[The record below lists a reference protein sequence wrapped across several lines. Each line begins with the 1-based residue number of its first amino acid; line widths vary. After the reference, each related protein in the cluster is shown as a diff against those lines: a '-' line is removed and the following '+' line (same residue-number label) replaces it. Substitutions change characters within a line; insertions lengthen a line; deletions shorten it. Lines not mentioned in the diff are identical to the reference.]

1 MPSLSRRDFLRIG
14 SESLLALS
22 GLLGLGALIRY
33 LSYQPEPP
41 PPRQH
46 LAGQETDFPPGS
58 RTVLPAIP
66 ALLIHSSDGFQAISL
81 VCPHLGCT
89 VQEKT
94 GQLACPCHG
103 SQFDEDGLVTRRP
116 AAKDLKSL
124 TVEVRP
130 DGAVMVYS

>member
-1 MPSLSRRDFLRIG
+1 MPAISRRDFLRIG
-14 SESLLALS
+14 TESLLALS
-22 GLLGLGALIRY
+22 GMLGLGALIRF

-41 PPRQH
+41 PPRRH
-46 LAGQETDFPPGS
+46 IAGLEAEFPPGS

-66 ALLIHSSDGFQAISL
+66 ALLIHSNNGFQAISL

-103 SQFDEDGLVTRRP
+103 RQFDEDGIVTRRP
-116 AAKDLKSL
+116 AAQDLKTL
-124 TVEVRP
+124 TVEVNS
-130 DGAVMVYS
+130 DGAVIVYG